1 MQRVLT
7 TADVS
12 PRDRLAYWHDVAC
25 KVFVNHE
32 CRLEGPT
39 TFSATIHHATFDQ
52 LEISRVESDGLR
64 ESTRNARG
72 IPHGEDDVF
81 FLCAQLSGTSIM
93 SQDGRDDAMGPG
105 DFMLLDAERT
115 SSNYF
120 PGPYSLLIIKIPHR
134 AMKARVA
141 SSSQLTACTMSGT
154 TGIGAL
160 TSEFIRMIPE
170 RHDDLTPT
178 ARAQIGEQVLDLV
191 ALALAAERGEDRP
204 ALSSARAMAL
214 LRLRTAVER
223 QLSDPGLDPATAAA
237 AAGISVRYA
246 NALLNTE
253 GLSLE
258 RLIVQ
263 RRLDRC
269 RRAFEDPAQAHRSI
283 SEVAYTWGFSDLS
296 HFTRRFKSVF
306 GCTPS
311 DYRKQQRA

>member
-25 KVFVNHE
+25 KVFVDHE

-39 TFSATIHHATFDQ
+39 NFSATIHHASFDQ

-72 IPHGEDDVF
+72 IPHGEDNVF

-105 DFMLLDAERT
+105 DFMLLDAQRT
-115 SSNYF
+115 SSNFF
-120 PGPYSLLIIKIPHR
+120 PGPYGLLIIKIPHR

-141 SSSQLTACTMSGT
+141 SSSQLTACTMSGA
-154 TGIGAL
+154 TGIGGL

-170 RHDDLTPT
+170 RLDDLTPT

-191 ALALAAERGEDRP
+191 ALALAAEGGEDRP
-204 ALSSARAMAL
+204 ALSSARAIAL
-214 LRLRTAVER
+214 LRLRAAVER
-223 QLSDPGLDPATAAA
+223 RLSDPGLDPATAAA
-237 AAGISVRYA
+237 PRASACA
-246 NALLNTE
+246 MPT
-253 GLSLE
+253 
-258 RLIVQ
+258 
-263 RRLDRC
+263 RC
-269 RRAFEDPAQAHRSI
+269 SPRKGCRS
-283 SEVAYTWGFSDLS
+283 SG
-296 HFTRRFKSVF
+296 
-306 GCTPS
+306 
-311 DYRKQQRA
+311 